1 MNPDAPAHGS
11 APEDDLERLA
21 DRELRRLPLPRA
33 PHTLLPRVM
42 AAVEAWAGR
51 PWYSRAWFTWPIG
64 WQAVSAAALVL
75 AIAGAVLFAPRV
87 EAAAA
92 TAIEAVQMFAGGVAD
107 KAPVETTAHS
117 ARILWRTLLEPLANY
132 ALVVVVLMVLAC
144 AVFGTALN
152 HVVIERAE
160 QR

>member
-1 MNPDAPAHGS
+1 MTMDEHDL
-11 APEDDLERLA
+11 ETRVHRELERLPA
-21 DRELRRLPLPRA
+21 PRA

-42 AAVEAWAGR
+42 AAVQDWASR
-51 PWYSRAWFTWPIG
+51 PWYARAWFTWPLG
-64 WQAVSAAALVL
+64 WQVVSVAALVL
-75 AIAGAVLFAPRV
+75 LITGTVLLAPRV

-92 TAIEAVQMFAGGVAD
+92 GAIASVQARFVSPVPDVEPPVA
-107 KAPVETTAHS
+107 ATS
-117 ARILWRTLLEPLANY
+117 ARILWRTLLEPLVNY
-132 ALVVVVLMVLAC
+132 AVVIIVLMFLAC

>member
-1 MNPDAPAHGS
+1 MNP
-11 APEDDLERLA
+11 EDLERLA
-21 DRELRRLPLPRA
+21 DRELRRLPAPRS

-64 WQAVSAAALVL
+64 WQAVSVTALALLVT
-75 AIAGAVLFAPRV
+75 GAVFFAPRAQ
-87 EAAAA
+87 AAASAAIA
-92 TAIEAVQMFAGGVAD
+92 TVQIMAGGVAD
-107 KAPVETTAHS
+107 VAPVETTAHS
-117 ARILWRTLLEPLANY
+117 ARILWRTLLEPLATY

>member
-1 MNPDAPAHGS
+1 MTMDEH
-11 APEDDLERLA
+11 DLETRVQ
-21 DRELRRLPLPRA
+21 RELKRLPAPRA

-42 AAVEAWAGR
+42 AAVQAWAGR
-51 PWYSRAWFTWPIG
+51 PWYSRAWFTWPLG
-64 WQAVSAAALVL
+64 LQVASAAALALVIAGGVVL
-75 AIAGAVLFAPRV
+75 APAA

-92 TAIEAVQMFAGGVAD
+92 NALTAVRIVATGGADVAR
-107 KAPVETTAHS
+107 PIETTASS
-117 ARILWRTLLEPLANY
+117 ARILWRTLLEPLASY
-132 ALVVVVLMVLAC
+132 ALVVVVLMFLAC

>member
-1 MNPDAPAHGS
+1 MNP
-11 APEDDLERLA
+11 DDLERLA
-21 DRELRRLPLPRA
+21 DRELRRLPAPRA

-51 PWYSRAWFTWPIG
+51 PWYSRAWFTWPVG
-64 WQAVSAAALVL
+64 WQAASVAAVVL
-75 AIAGAVLFAPRV
+75 AIAGAVFLTPRV
-87 EAAAA
+87 EAAASA
-92 TAIEAVQMFAGGVAD
+92 AIAAVQMFAGGATAV
-107 KAPVETTAHS
+107 APVETTAHS
-117 ARILWRTLLEPLANY
+117 ARILWRTLLEPLATY

>member
-1 MNPDAPAHGS
+1 MNP
-11 APEDDLERLA
+11 EDLERLA
-21 DRELRRLPLPRA
+21 DRELRRLPAPRA
-33 PHTLLPRVM
+33 PQTLLPRVM

-64 WQAVSAAALVL
+64 WQAVSVAAFALVVG
-75 AIAGAVLFAPRV
+75 GAVFFAPRV
-87 EAAAA
+87 EAAATNAIA
-92 TAIEAVQMFAGGVAD
+92 TVQVLAGGVVEA
-107 KAPVETTAHS
+107 APVETTAHS
-117 ARILWRTLLEPLANY
+117 ARILWRTLLEPLATY

>member
-1 MNPDAPAHGS
+1 MNPDASANAS
-11 APEDDLERLA
+11 APEDDLERLT
-21 DRELRRLPLPRA
+21 DHELRQLPTPRA
-33 PHTLLPRVM
+33 PQTLLPRVM

-51 PWYSRAWFTWPIG
+51 PWYSRAWFTWPVG
-64 WQAVSAAALVL
+64 WQAISAAALVMV
-75 AIAGAVLFAPRV
+75 IAGAVFFAPRV
-87 EAAAA
+87 EAAASGAIA
-92 TAIEAVQMFAGGVAD
+92 TVQMFAGGVTDA
-107 KAPVETTAHS
+107 APVETTAHS
-117 ARILWRTLLEPLANY
+117 ARILWRTLLEPLATY